1 MNRSIA
7 CTVFVLSLV
16 TMAAAQ
22 IKAPAIAATHPRFM
36 INGKSKAQIRNRI
49 DTNAHAG
56 NQYRQVVQNI
66 DSYVNRHQ
74 VDTTWIIS
82 RLQLYWKTRS
92 TDVFIKGGVYDH
104 AEGEAPV
111 PTVRFPGT
119 RDNVTVYAAPKL
131 EDIPP
136 YLDDPKG
143 LYLVNRTKDGQPM
156 EWAEISKT
164 GRIVESINTQIMGM
178 AYDAAVL
185 YWLSGEQKYARF
197 AFDLFDTYM
206 TGMYYRKEPVDLTH
220 GHHQTLVGL
229 STFEVIQEVAILNH
243 LTGIYDFIYD
253 YLQQK
258 APGKMTVYT
267 SVFKKWADIQIAHGV
282 AFNNWNLMEAR
293 NVLNI
298 ALVLDDDKNYND
310 GKGNQYYTGY
320 ILNTSSQRQ
329 WSLQKI
335 VREGYD
341 SVTGLWNECPGYSM
355 GVLNDFIGFVSFF
368 DTYYNIDLVEKM
380 PVLLKAVT
388 GVAQYLF
395 PNGYYAAFGDSH
407 YGRLNLSAAYRMVVN
422 ARKNKKPK
430 QEELFTRYIKA
441 VQQFCSTERNADR
454 RERPVNTLLFS
465 EENIQLNEQI
475 ASGNITE
482 YVTPVLSSPHVSYF
496 ALRNGLDPQNGLMV
510 AMSGSKGNHMH
521 AGGIAM
527 EIYGKG
533 YVLGPESGIGTS
545 YFQTDYAEYYSKFPA
560 HNTVAVDGISAY
572 PVMKSNHAFEVQ
584 HLYPGSGLANNYFP
598 FVHFGDLYFLEP
610 ETNADQQRLISIIR
624 TSDSTGYYVDVF
636 RSRRR
641 NGKDK
646 MHDYFYHNMGQQLQV
661 VDNKGLSLPLQPT
674 DELSFG
680 GGHMGA
686 YDYFYDKQ
694 SVTTDKDINAIFSL
708 SIPGKDTVQM
718 HMWMKGST
726 DRAIFAVKSPPSKAI
741 DRMGLPAGIAELPMP
756 TIVARQTGEAWKRP
770 FVTVFEPAVA
780 SHRSIKSITSI
791 GSDGIIV
798 ENTSGSRQTIFYTNG
813 TYSVISET
821 KGELQYLFLGNGRTI
836 SKAGYQ
842 ITAKEGNVT
851 AALCKKNNEWF
862 FTSSGPVTLTHNK
875 RVIDLPA
882 MPYTKIKF

>member
-1 MNRSIA
+1 MGVIQKLA
-7 CTVFVLSLV
+7 IVLTVVCCAGVNTS
-16 TMAAAQ
+16 AQ
-22 IKAPAIAATHPRFM
+22 QINVPGIAASHPRFM
-36 INGKSKAQIRNRI
+36 INGKTREEIMQFI
-49 DTNAHAG
+49 DTNANAG
-56 NQYRQVVQNI
+56 NMYRQVIQNI
-66 DSYVNRHQ
+66 ESYVDHHKT
-74 VDTTWIIS
+74 DSTWIVS
-82 RLQLYWKTRS
+82 RLQMYWKTRS

-104 AEGEAPV
+104 AEGEAPT

-136 YLDDPKG
+136 YMDDPKG
-143 LYLVNRTKDGQPM
+143 LYLVNRSKPGQPM

-178 AYDAAVL
+178 AYDAAIL
-185 YWLSGEQKYARF
+185 YWLSGDSKYSRF

-220 GHHQTLVGL
+220 GHHQTLVGY

-243 LTGIYDFIYD
+243 LTGVYDFLYD

-258 APGKMTVYT
+258 ASAKMPMYT
-267 SVFKKWADIQIAHGV
+267 SVLKKWADIQIAHGV
-282 AFNNWNLMEAR
+282 AFNNWNLMQAR

-310 GKGNQYYTGY
+310 GKGNQYYTNY

-355 GVLNDFIGFVSFF
+355 VVLNDFIGFVTFF
-368 DTYYNIDLVEKM
+368 DTYYNLDLVAKM
-380 PVLLKAVT
+380 PVLQKAVT

-407 YGRLNLSAAYRMVVN
+407 YGRLNLSAAYRMVAN
-422 ARKNKKPK
+422 ARKNKKPQ
-430 QEELFTRYIKA
+430 QEEFFTRYIKA
-441 VQQFCSTERNADR
+441 VQQFCKTEKNADR
-454 RERPVNTLLFS
+454 RERPVTALLFS
-465 EENIQLNEQI
+465 EESIQLSEQI
-475 ASGNITE
+475 APAKITDF
-482 YVTPVLSSPHVSYF
+482 VTPILSSPHVSYF

-527 EIYGKG
+527 EMYGKG
-533 YVLGPESGIGTS
+533 YMLGPESGIGTS
-545 YFQTDYAEYYSKFPA
+545 YFQPDYGEYYSRFPA
-560 HNTVAVDGISAY
+560 HNTVAVDGISDY
-572 PVMKSNHAFEVQ
+572 PVMKSNHAFEVK
-584 HLYPGSGLANNYFP
+584 HMYPASGVDSNYFP

-641 NGKDK
+641 DGKDK
-646 MHDYFYHNMGQQLQV
+646 MHDYFYHNMGQQLQM
-661 VDNKGLSLPLQPT
+661 DLPLQPT
-674 DELSFG
+674 DALSFG
-680 GGHMGA
+680 GGHLGA

-694 SVTTDKDINAIFSL
+694 SVTTDKDIHAVFSL
-708 SIPGKDTVQM
+708 AIPGKDTVQM
-718 HMWMKGST
+718 HMWMKGAK
-726 DRAIFAVKSPPSKAI
+726 DREIFTVKSPPSKAI

-756 TIVARQTGEAWKRP
+756 AIVARQTGEAWKRP
-770 FVTVFEPAVA
+770 FVTMFEPAVA
-780 SHRSIKSITSI
+780 SHRSIQKIIAVGPDSIM
-791 GSDGIIV
+791 V
-798 ENTSGSRQTIFYTNG
+798 ENYNGSRQFIYTSDS
-813 TYSVISET
+813 TYGVISEMN
-821 KGELQYLFLGNGRTI
+821 GDLQYLFLGNGHTI
-836 SKAGYQ
+836 SKAGYR
-842 ITAKEGNVT
+842 ITAKAGHVT
-851 AALCKKNNEWF
+851 AALCKQNNEWF
-862 FTSSGPVTLTHNK
+862 FTSSGPVTITHNK
-875 RVIDLPA
+875 RTVDLPA
-882 MPYTKIKF
+882 MPYKKIKIP